1 METSQNSL
9 VGKILRNK
17 YQIIDRVKTQGGQA
31 TVYYAK
37 DISSS
42 IDKIYILKEFTPNY
56 NDEFHFQVGKRL
68 FEKEAE
74 ILQVLGNHSQIPQ
87 IFDYFE
93 DRERFYLVQEFI
105 DGDNFQQELEAKK
118 RLTETETIDFLKDI
132 LPVLEF
138 VHKNNCIH
146 RDIKPCNLIRNK
158 VDRKIY
164 LIDFGAV
171 KEKIEPNNINNKGE
185 FTPTVNIGTEGY
197 KPLEQ
202 SRGRPEFC
210 SDLYALGMV
219 CVQALT
225 GSYPRTLAYDENNN
239 PVWRDRLPNNYKFNP
254 NFLDLIDRMVRC
266 NYRDRYQSAAEIL
279 GDINSYQF
287 GKTVTDNVQTKLSNK
302 TKIVFAGLGMTIIGI
317 TAILLG
323 NLKEEKYVA
332 YENNNYGIKLHY
344 PEKWSMQEEEDF
356 LNPGLLFVSP
366 LESDRD
372 KFQEK
377 VKVSVEELAT
387 PLSLNEYTEISLT
400 EIKKSNSIVQQPQ
413 DITLANR
420 EGRKIIYLDRE
431 GNKHLE
437 MWTLKDGKVY
447 LVNYTAEE
455 NKFDQFLGKVEKMIR
470 SLQIK

>member
-1 METSQNSL
+1 
-9 VGKILRNK
+9 
-17 YQIIDRVKTQGGQA
+17 
-31 TVYYAK
+31 
-37 DISSS
+37 
-42 IDKIYILKEFTPNY
+42 
-56 NDEFHFQVGKRL
+56 
-68 FEKEAE
+68 
-74 ILQVLGNHSQIPQ
+74 
-87 IFDYFE
+87 
-93 DRERFYLVQEFI
+93 
-105 DGDNFQQELEAKK
+105 
-118 RLTETETIDFLKDI
+118 
-132 LPVLEF
+132 
-138 VHKNNCIH
+138 
-146 RDIKPCNLIRNK
+146 
-158 VDRKIY
+158 
-164 LIDFGAV
+164 
-171 KEKIEPNNINNKGE
+171 
-185 FTPTVNIGTEGY
+185 
-197 KPLEQ
+197 
-202 SRGRPEFC
+202 
-210 SDLYALGMV
+210 
-219 CVQALT
+219 
-225 GSYPRTLAYDENNN
+225 
-239 PVWRDRLPNNYKFNP
+239 
-254 NFLDLIDRMVRC
+254 MVRC